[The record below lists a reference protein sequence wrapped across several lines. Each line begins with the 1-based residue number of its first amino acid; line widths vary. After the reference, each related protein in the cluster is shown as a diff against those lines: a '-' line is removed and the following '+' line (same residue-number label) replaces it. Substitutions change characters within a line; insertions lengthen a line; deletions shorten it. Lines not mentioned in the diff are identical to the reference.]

1 MSIGQN
7 SKKFLN
13 DAIIKEI
20 SDAVGSLDYGEIN
33 IKVHDKKILQIEV
46 AQRRR
51 FDEVWKLEEGG
62 GI

>member
-1 MSIGQN
+1 MSIDQN

-33 IKVHDKKILQIEV
+33 IKVHNKKILQIEV